1 MRWGREAR
9 RIGTGIG
16 IVIVIV
22 VVIVI
27 GAGMVGRRRRRRRPV
42 VRPVR
47 AVRFALAHAPEIG
60 YALLGLHLGH
70 HLDEQTIAPAKIG
83 LQLVLSRG
91 PHRGPALPPPP
102 LALPLALGLGLGLGL
117 GLLGL
122 RVRVGHHSNGCA
134 HALAVHE
141 ATARARLA
149 LRLFRLFRLGYPRCE
164 LISRDPGWAVVRVG
178 AARLVVL
185 GEP

>member
-16 IVIVIV
+16 IVIVIVVVIV

-60 YALLGLHLGH
+60 YALLGLHPGH

-91 PHRGPALPPPP
+91 PHRGPALPLPP
-102 LALPLALGLGLGLGL
+102 LPLALALGLGL

-134 HALAVHE
+134 RALAVHG

-149 LRLFRLFRLGYPRCE
+149 LRLFRVFRLGYPRCE
-164 LISRDPGWAVVRVG
+164 LISRDPGWAVVRGG

-185 GEP
+185 REP